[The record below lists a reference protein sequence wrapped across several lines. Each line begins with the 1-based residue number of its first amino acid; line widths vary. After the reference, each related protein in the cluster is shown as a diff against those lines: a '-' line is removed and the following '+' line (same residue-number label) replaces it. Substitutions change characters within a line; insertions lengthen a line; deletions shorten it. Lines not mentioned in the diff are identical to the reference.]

1 MGMYN
6 IECSKSGLLTLK
18 CDGKYIH
25 SKYDP
30 EKEAIQFANGNT
42 EILNKPISIIYGLGL
57 GYHVDAI
64 CKILKNDSVVY
75 LFEWNIELVKYCKE
89 VNPQVFKHKNIRIVT
104 GDNPEFYKLLSVNLK
119 RVDDIIIHKASLET
133 IKESNT
139 KLYNLLNDFNCT
151 KQLSNI
157 DDTYLIL
164 GEENTEANL
173 LKNFPNIKVLLEKFK
188 KKDKPFLIVSAGPS
202 LDEKLDLLTEV
213 QEKFN
218 IICVGSS
225 LRAIMENGIVPDAI
239 VIIDSKEIVMKQ
251 FCGYENENIPLCFP
265 PSASRWAID
274 SYNGPKYIFNEKDED
289 DIQVVGTVAVSAIDI
304 AIKSNAKEIVLLGQ
318 DLAYS
323 GKKSH
328 VSSYEKIYGFKDNEN
343 SRHRIVYVKGVKGEM
358 LETSQGYLI
367 FKHKIEQLI
376 GRNNNIK
383 YINCSEGA
391 CIEGTEYIEFEK
403 YIKLI

>member
-1 MGMYN
+1 MYN
-6 IECSKSGLLTLK
+6 IETSKSGLVTLK
-18 CDGKYIH
+18 YNSKYIH

-30 EKEAIQFANGNT
+30 AKEALQFVTGNLDV
-42 EILNKPISIIYGLGL
+42 LNKKVSIIYGLGL
-57 GYHVDAI
+57 GYHIEAAYRM
-64 CKILKNDSVVY
+64 LKNDSTVY
-75 LFEWNIELVKYCKE
+75 VFEWNNELIKYCKE
-89 VNPQVFKHKNIRIVT
+89 VNQQIFNYENIKIVT
-104 GDNPEFYKLLSVNLK
+104 GDNPDFYKLLSRTLKCVN
-119 RVDDIIIHKASLET
+119 DIIIHKPSLDT
-133 IKESNT
+133 IKESNI
-139 KLYNLLNDFNCT
+139 KLYDLLNDFNCT
-151 KQLSNI
+151 KQLFNI

-164 GEENTEANL
+164 GEENTEVNL
-173 LKNFPNIKVLLEKFK
+173 LKNFTGIKVLLEKFK

-274 SYNGPKYIFNEKDED
+274 SYNGPKYIFTEQDED
-289 DIQVVGTVAVSAIDI
+289 DIQVVGTVVVSAIDI

-328 VSSYEKIYGFKDNEN
+328 VSSYEKIYGFKDNEK
-343 SRHRIVYVKGVKGEM
+343 SSHRIVYVKGVKGEM